1 VNRYYSIDPTG
12 EFAMDTPE
20 QIFYLLFQIG
30 RYRDAQFDRL
40 LATVGMTNLRWQTFQ
55 VVRRIDDC
63 SMSDLSRFSGID
75 RTTLTR
81 SIDRLVKDGLVER
94 CAHPSDRRLVL
105 LKLTPVGETFHKE
118 AVGIAMAFNRKVIET
133 IPPENRREL
142 ARLLGTILGEV
153 VVDPDD
159 MNDILSFSK
168 IRPGT

>member
-1 VNRYYSIDPTG
+1 
-12 EFAMDTPE
+12 MDVPE

-105 LKLTPVGETFHKE
+105 LKLTPVGEVFHKE
-118 AVGIAMAFNRKVIET
+118 AVGIAMAFNRKVTET
-133 IPPENRREL
+133 MPPEKRREL
-142 ARLLGTILGEV
+142 ARLLATVLGEV
-153 VVDPDD
+153 IVDPEDLHD
-159 MNDILSFSK
+159 LVNFTKTRSQA
-168 IRPGT
+168 